1 MMDRLPESLD
11 KSVFRLGD
19 NTREWVVTRQECRA
33 FDRHGIAIAGIS
45 EARAP
50 YRIVRPRLFHQEVQ
64 VCSSGFGFVRA
75 GNRWV
80 KLGPR
85 KACLSPLRALQAF
98 HAVPGVTWQFAWVHY
113 LPGASFLADSGD
125 VEVIA
130 ADPAPLAAAIHAL
143 RHEVSKR
150 AEPAV
155 LALLT
160 EWLHVEA
167 LRVARRKPPDERLQR
182 PSSRSTHASVTHGL
196 SRSWRDWRA
205 RAPSI
210 CAVCVTRNFSRAPWS
225 VSARCAWC
233 ARR

>member
-1 MMDRLPESLD
+1 MDRLARIARQ
-11 KSVFRLGD
+11 SVFRLGD

-113 LPGASFLADSGD
+113 LPGAPLLPTRRRS
-125 VEVIA
+125 VA
-130 ADPAPLAAAIHAL
+130 AVPGASCGGNRCAPS
-143 RHEVSKR
+143 RG
-150 AEPAV
+150 
-155 LALLT
+155 
-160 EWLHVEA
+160 VEA
-167 LRVARRKPPDERLQR
+167 RRASRPRAAHRVASRRSVACGAAK
-182 PSSRSTHASVTHGL
+182 AS
-196 SRSWRDWRA
+196 
-205 RAPSI
+205 
-210 CAVCVTRNFSRAPWS
+210 
-225 VSARCAWC
+225 
-233 ARR
+233 